1 MGLSPR
7 HGTNRES
14 NKAYTGGI
22 NMGTFAFKMP
32 DIGEGVVEGEV
43 VEWMVAVGDVVKED
57 DPILSVM
64 TDKAT
69 VEIPS
74 PVDGKVTKVIG
85 EAGDILPVGVVCIE
99 FEVDGAGNA
108 SASEEAPTKKEAEP
122 AKEEPKATPAPTP
135 APKAAAETPP
145 APTPAPAMA
154 PVPRAP
160 GTKALASPAVR
171 QRAREA
177 NISLDH
183 VSGSGPAGR
192 ISHADLD
199 THIAGGAS
207 GASRSAPVGGRAR
220 VQLNGTEA
228 MKVIGLRRKIAD
240 SMIASYSTIPHFSYF
255 EEVDVT
261 ALEELR
267 QHLNATRPEGA
278 PKLTYLPF
286 IMQALVRALAERPE
300 CNALYDDE
308 ANIVTRHEAI
318 NLGIATQTDRGLF
331 VPVVKHVEAMDIW
344 QSATEMGRV
353 TSATRDGKAGVEDL
367 SGSTFTITSLGRL
380 GGLGATPII
389 NKPEVGIL
397 GVHNAKDRAVVR
409 NGAVVIRRMMNLS
422 SSWDHR
428 VVDGH
433 DGATLVQLVKTYL
446 ENPATI
452 FM

>member
-1 MGLSPR
+1 MGI
-7 HGTNRES
+7 
-14 NKAYTGGI
+14 Y
-22 NMGTFAFKMP
+22 AFKLP

-43 VEWMVAVGDVVKED
+43 VEWMVSVGDVVKED

-74 PVDGKVTKVIG
+74 PVDGKVTKIIG
-85 EAGDILPVGVVCIE
+85 EPGDILPVGEVCIE

-108 SASEEAPTKKEAEP
+108 SSSTEEAETKPEPVEEPAP
-122 AKEEPKATPAPTP
+122 AKEEVKPEPVVEKAPEPV
-135 APKAAAETPP
+135 AAA
-145 APTPAPAMA
+145 A
-154 PVPRAP
+154 PVARAA

-177 NISLDH
+177 NIDLQI
-183 VSGSGPAGR
+183 VAGSGPGGR

-199 THIAGGAS
+199 RHIAGGAS
-207 GASRSAPVGGRAR
+207 GASSFAPVGATTKTK
-220 VQLNGTEA
+220 LTGTEDV
-228 MKVIGLRRKIAD
+228 KVIGLRRKIAD
-240 SMIASYSTIPHFSYF
+240 SMMSSYSTIAHFSYF
-255 EEVDVT
+255 EEVDIT

-267 QHLNATRPEGA
+267 QHLNSTRPEGA

-286 IMQALVRALAERPE
+286 IMQALVKALKESPE

-308 ANIVTRHEAI
+308 ANVVTRHQAI
-318 NLGIATQTDRGLF
+318 HLGIATQTDRGLY

-344 QSATEMGRV
+344 QSASEMVRV
-353 TSATRDGKAGVEDL
+353 TSATREGKASADEL

-397 GVHNAKDRAVVR
+397 GVHNAKERAVVR
-409 NGAVVIRRMMNLS
+409 NGQIVVRRMMNLS

-433 DGATLVQLVKTYL
+433 DGATLVQKVKTLL

>member
-1 MGLSPR
+1 
-7 HGTNRES
+7 
-14 NKAYTGGI
+14 
-22 NMGTFAFKMP
+22 MGTFAFKMP

-43 VEWMVAVGDVVKED
+43 VEWMVAVGDTVKED

-99 FEVDGAGNA
+99 FEVEGDGNSA
-108 SASEEAPTKKEAEP
+108 ASEE
-122 AKEEPKATPAPTP
+122 TP
-135 APKAAAETPP
+135 APKPEPVPEPKAESESKPEP
-145 APTPAPAMA
+145 APQPKSEPSAVTAAPK
-154 PVPRAP
+154 VERAP

-171 QRAREA
+171 QRARQA
-177 NISLDH
+177 NIDLEH
-183 VSGSGPAGR
+183 VAGSGPAGR

-199 THIAGGAS
+199 AHIAGGAS
-207 GASRSAPVGGRAR
+207 GASRARPMGASARTER
-220 VQLNGTEA
+220 NGTEEI
-228 MKVIGLRRKIAD
+228 KVIGLRRKIAEG
-240 SMIASYSTIPHFSYF
+240 MISSYSTIPHFSYF

-267 QHLNATRPEGA
+267 QHLNATRPECA

-286 IMQALVRALAERPE
+286 IMQALVKALEQRPE
-300 CNALYDDE
+300 CNAVYDDDS
-308 ANIVTRHEAI
+308 NVVTRHEAI

-331 VPVVKHVEAMDIW
+331 VPVVKHVEGMDIW
-344 QSATEMGRV
+344 QAATEMTRV
-353 TSATRDGKAGVEDL
+353 TSATRDGKATAEDL

-397 GVHNAKDRAVVR
+397 GVHNAKDRAVVKDG
-409 NGAVVIRRMMNLS
+409 NIVIRRIMNLS

-433 DGATLVQLVKTYL
+433 DGASLVQLVKSYL
-446 ENPATI
+446 EHPATI

>member
-1 MGLSPR
+1 MG
-7 HGTNRES
+7 
-14 NKAYTGGI
+14 K
-22 NMGTFAFKMP
+22 FAFKMP

-43 VEWMVAVGDVVKED
+43 VEWMVTVGDVVKED

-74 PVDGKVTKVIG
+74 PVDGKVISVIG
-85 EAGDILPVGVVCIE
+85 EAGDTLPVGVVCIE
-99 FEVDGAGNA
+99 FEVEGDGNA
-108 SASEEAPTKKEAEP
+108 ASTDDTSAPAKSKAAPKPEP
-122 AKEEPKATPAPTP
+122 ASAPKP
-135 APKAAAETPP
+135 APKP
-145 APTPAPAMA
+145 APVKAAPA
-154 PVPRAP
+154 VQRTT
-160 GTKALASPAVR
+160 GTKALSSPAVR
-171 QRAREA
+171 QRARQA
-177 NISLDH
+177 NIDLNM
-183 VSGSGPAGR
+183 VAGSGPAGR

-199 THIAGGAS
+199 AHISGGAS
-207 GASRSAPVGGRAR
+207 GASRARPMGASARTER
-220 VQLNGTEA
+220 NGTEEI
-228 MKVIGLRRKIAD
+228 KIIGLRRKIAEGMV
-240 SMIASYSTIPHFSYF
+240 SSYTTIPHFSYF

-286 IMQALVRALAERPE
+286 IMQALVKALEERPE
-300 CNALYDDE
+300 CNAVYDDDS
-308 ANIVTRHEAI
+308 NIVTRHEAI

-331 VPVVKHVEAMDIW
+331 VPVVQHVEAMDIW
-344 QSATEMGRV
+344 QSAEEMMRV
-353 TSATRDGKAGVEDL
+353 TSATRDGKATASDL
-367 SGSTFTITSLGRL
+367 LGSTFTISSLGRL

-409 NGAVVIRRMMNLS
+409 DGNIVIRRMMNLS

-428 VVDGH
+428 VVDGY
-433 DGATLVQLVKTYL
+433 DGASLVQLVKSYL
-446 ENPATI
+446 EHPATI

>member
-1 MGLSPR
+1 
-7 HGTNRES
+7 
-14 NKAYTGGI
+14 
-22 NMGTFAFKMP
+22 MGTYAFKLP

-43 VEWMVAVGDVVKED
+43 VEWMVSVGDTVKED

-74 PVDGKVTKVIG
+74 PVDGKVTKIIG
-85 EAGDILPVGVVCIE
+85 EPGDILPVGEVCIE

-108 SASEEAPTKKEAEP
+108 SSSTDEAEP
-122 AKEEPKATPAPTP
+122 TPEPVAEPAPVKEEVKPEPVAEKAPEPVAAPAPV
-135 APKAAAETPP
+135 ARAA
-145 APTPAPAMA
+145 
-154 PVPRAP
+154 

-177 NISLDH
+177 NIDLQI
-183 VSGSGPAGR
+183 VAGSGPGGR

-199 THIAGGAS
+199 RHIAGGAS
-207 GASRSAPVGGRAR
+207 GASSFAPVGAS
-220 VQLNGTEA
+220 LKTKLTGTEEV
-228 MKVIGLRRKIAD
+228 KVIGLRRKIAD
-240 SMIASYSTIPHFSYF
+240 SMMSSYSTIAHFSYF
-255 EEVDVT
+255 EEVDIT

-267 QHLNATRPEGA
+267 QHLNSTRPEGA

-286 IMQALVRALAERPE
+286 IMQALVKALKESPE

-308 ANIVTRHEAI
+308 ANVVTRHQAI
-318 NLGIATQTDRGLF
+318 HLGIATQTDRGLY

-344 QSATEMGRV
+344 QSASEMVRV
-353 TSATRDGKAGVEDL
+353 TSATRDGKATADEL

-397 GVHNAKDRAVVR
+397 GVHNAKERAVVR
-409 NGAVVIRRMMNLS
+409 NGQIVVRRMMNLS

-433 DGATLVQLVKTYL
+433 DGATLVQKVKTLL

>member
-1 MGLSPR
+1 
-7 HGTNRES
+7 
-14 NKAYTGGI
+14 
-22 NMGTFAFKMP
+22 MGTFAFKMP

-43 VEWMVAVGDVVKED
+43 VEWMVAVGDTVKED

-74 PVDGKVTKVIG
+74 PVDGTVTKVVG

-108 SASEEAPTKKEAEP
+108 SASDDAPAAKEAPAP
-122 AKEEPKATPAPTP
+122 AAKESKPEPTPEIAPAPTP
-135 APKAAAETPP
+135 APKAA
-145 APTPAPAMA
+145 PTPAPAAA
-154 PVPRAP
+154 PVARAP

-183 VSGSGPAGR
+183 VAGSGPAGR

-199 THIAGGAS
+199 AHIAGGAS
-207 GASRSAPVGGRAR
+207 GASRAAPMGGRAR
-220 VQLNGTEA
+220 TELNGTEA

-240 SMIASYSTIPHFSYF
+240 SMIASYSSIPHFSYF

-286 IMQALVRALAERPE
+286 IMQALVKALAQRPE

-308 ANIVTRHEAI
+308 ANVVTRHEAI

-353 TSATRDGKAGVEDL
+353 TGATRDGKAGVEDL
-367 SGSTFTITSLGRL
+367 TGSTFTITSLGRL
-380 GGLGATPII
+380 GGLGATPIT

-409 NGAVVIRRMMNLS
+409 DGAVVIRRMMNLS

-433 DGATLVQLVKTYL
+433 DGASLVQLVKTYL

>member
-1 MGLSPR
+1 MGI
-7 HGTNRES
+7 
-14 NKAYTGGI
+14 Y
-22 NMGTFAFKMP
+22 AFKLP

-43 VEWMVAVGDVVKED
+43 VEWMVSMGDTVKED

-74 PVDGKVTKVIG
+74 PVDGKVSKIIG
-85 EAGDILPVGVVCIE
+85 EPGDILPVGEVCIE
-99 FEVDGAGNA
+99 FEVEGAGN
-108 SASEEAPTKKEAEP
+108 SDSTSEATTAEAPSPEP
-122 AKEEPKATPAPTP
+122 EPKSEPV
-135 APKAAAETPP
+135 ETKPQP
-145 APTPAPAMA
+145 VPEPVVEAVAPAA
-154 PVPRAP
+154 HVARAV

-177 NISLDH
+177 NVDLQL
-183 VSGSGPAGR
+183 VAGSGPGGR

-199 THIAGGAS
+199 RHIAGGAP
-207 GASRSAPVGGRAR
+207 GATSFTPVGATTK
-220 VQLNGTEA
+220 VKMTGTEEI
-228 MKVIGLRRKIAD
+228 KVIGLRRKIAD
-240 SMIASYSTIPHFSYF
+240 SMMASYSTIAHFSYF
-255 EEVDVT
+255 EEVDIT

-267 QHLNATRPEGA
+267 QHLNSTRPEGA

-286 IMQALVRALAERPE
+286 IMQALVKALRESPE
-300 CNALYDDE
+300 CNALFDDE
-308 ANIVTRHEAI
+308 ANVVTRHQAI
-318 NLGIATQTDRGLF
+318 NLGIATQTDRGLY

-344 QSATEMGRV
+344 QSAVEMVRV
-353 TSATRDGKAGVEDL
+353 TSATREGKATAEEL
-367 SGSTFTITSLGRL
+367 TGSTFTITSLGRL

-397 GVHNAKDRAVVR
+397 GVHNAKERAVVR
-409 NGAVVIRRMMNLS
+409 NGQIVVRRIMNLS

-433 DGATLVQLVKTYL
+433 DGATLVQRVKTLL

>member
-1 MGLSPR
+1 MGI
-7 HGTNRES
+7 
-14 NKAYTGGI
+14 Y
-22 NMGTFAFKMP
+22 AFKLP

-43 VEWMVAVGDVVKED
+43 VEWMVSMGDTVKED

-74 PVDGKVTKVIG
+74 PVDGKVSKIIG
-85 EAGDILPVGVVCIE
+85 EPGDILPVGEVCIE
-99 FEVDGAGNA
+99 FEVEGAGN
-108 SASEEAPTKKEAEP
+108 SDSTSEATTAEAPSPEL
-122 AKEEPKATPAPTP
+122 EPKSEPV
-135 APKAAAETPP
+135 ETKPQP
-145 APTPAPAMA
+145 VPEPVVEAVAPAA
-154 PVPRAP
+154 HVARAV

-177 NISLDH
+177 NVDLQL
-183 VSGSGPAGR
+183 VAGSGPGGR

-199 THIAGGAS
+199 RHIAGGAS
-207 GASRSAPVGGRAR
+207 GATSFTPVGATTK
-220 VQLNGTEA
+220 VKMTGTEEI
-228 MKVIGLRRKIAD
+228 KVIGLRRKIAD
-240 SMIASYSTIPHFSYF
+240 SMMASYSTIAHFSYF
-255 EEVDVT
+255 EEVDIT

-267 QHLNATRPEGA
+267 QHLNSTRPEGA

-286 IMQALVRALAERPE
+286 IMQALVKALRESPE
-300 CNALYDDE
+300 CNALFDDE
-308 ANIVTRHEAI
+308 ANVVTRHQAI
-318 NLGIATQTDRGLF
+318 NLGIATQTDRGLY

-344 QSATEMGRV
+344 QSAVEMVRV
-353 TSATRDGKAGVEDL
+353 TSATREGKATAEEL
-367 SGSTFTITSLGRL
+367 TGSTFTITSLGRL

-397 GVHNAKDRAVVR
+397 GVHNAKERAVVR
-409 NGAVVIRRMMNLS
+409 NGQIVVRRMMNLS

-433 DGATLVQLVKTYL
+433 DGATLVQRVKTLL